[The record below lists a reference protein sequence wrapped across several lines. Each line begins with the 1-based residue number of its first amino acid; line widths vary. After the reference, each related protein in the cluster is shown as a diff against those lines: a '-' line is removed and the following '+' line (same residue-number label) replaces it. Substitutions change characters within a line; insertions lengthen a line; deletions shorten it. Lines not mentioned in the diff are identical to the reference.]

1 MQRKCH
7 VTPGTIPACAACKHQ
22 RKKCSEGCTLAPYF
36 PVERNREFQAVHKV
50 FGVSNVTK
58 MVKNA
63 NEANR
68 RKVVDSLVWEALC
81 RQKDPVL
88 GPYGE
93 YRMIFDELKTYK
105 SHENQTVP
113 LQVQKGMCYKSLTD
127 LVAWNYETNGIS
139 NGMNGG
145 NGIATTD
152 SLDYDLQVNENMRID
167 SVPPYG
173 YPLSCEQE
181 IASEKIKQV
190 KMAADSIVVPVVHQQ
205 GHSINNINQ
214 QYYISGQL
222 NQIIGKPLERTI
234 WEGGS

>member
-1 MQRKCH
+1 MQRKSNG
-7 VTPGTIPACAACKHQ
+7 TPGTAPACAACKHQ
-22 RKKCSEGCTLAPYF
+22 RKKCHAGCILAPYF

-93 YRMIFDELKTYK
+93 YRMIFDELKMYK
-105 SHENQTVP
+105 NLENQTVP

-139 NGMNGG
+139 NGMDGG
-145 NGIATTD
+145 NGITTTNN
-152 SLDYDLQVNENMRID
+152 LDYDIHVNEDIRID
-167 SVPPYG
+167 SVPYG
-173 YPLSCEQE
+173 YPLSCDQE
-181 IASEKIKQV
+181 SAAEKIKQV
-190 KMAADSIVVPVVHQQ
+190 KLAADSIVVPVVHQQ
-205 GHSINNINQ
+205 GNSINTINQ
-214 QYYISGQL
+214 QYYIAG
-222 NQIIGKPLERTI
+222 N
-234 WEGGS
+234 